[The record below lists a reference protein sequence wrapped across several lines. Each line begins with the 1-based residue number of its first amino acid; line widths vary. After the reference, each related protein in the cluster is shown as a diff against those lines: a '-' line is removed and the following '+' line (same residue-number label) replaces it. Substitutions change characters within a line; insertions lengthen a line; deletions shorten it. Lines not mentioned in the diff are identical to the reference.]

1 MNHDI
6 YQEPLVSRYTSR
18 EMQELFSERF
28 KFTHWRRCWVAL
40 AEGQHEL
47 GLAAV
52 TADMVAELKAHVDD
66 IDYELARAKEREIR
80 HDVMAHV
87 FAYGQQCPLAEPII
101 HLGATSQFVVCNTDL
116 LIQKRALALVKRALV
131 KVIANLAD
139 FAEKHKDLATLGFT
153 HYQPAQPTTVGKR
166 TTLYLQ
172 DLLMDLDYV
181 EQLEGQIKA
190 RGAKGTVGTQATFI
204 ELFNGDHAKVRE
216 LDRRVAAK
224 IGFDQVCAVTG
235 QTYPR
240 KLDMK
245 IAETLAGIAASAHK
259 FAVDLRLLSNLKMQ
273 EEPFESKQVGSSA
286 MAYKRNPMRS
296 ERMTGLARK
305 LMGLPANFAATA
317 ANQWFER
324 TLDDRFDGQDA
335 ATYLWETRQ
344 VVPFLKI
351 DKGLE
356 DEADGVQLLKPIP
369 GLDALLARAKAK
381 GVFGTKERSV
391 IKANNPAG
399 IAKVL
404 DQQFELA
411 RQVLAAGLVPI
422 VEPEVDIKAADKEAI
437 EVELKK
443 GLLARLDTLD
453 PSTPVVLKL
462 TLPSVDGYFQE
473 LVDHPAVLKVV
484 ALSGGYSRDEAN
496 ARLARNPGVIA
507 SFSRALTEGLS
518 AQQGDAE
525 FNQALDAT
533 IESIYRASIA

>member
-40 AEGQHEL
+40 AEAQHEL

-66 IDYELARAKEREIR
+66 IDYDLARAKEREIR

-116 LIQKRALALVKRALV
+116 LIQKRALALVKRSLV

-139 FAEKHKDLATLGFT
+139 FAQNHKDLATLGFT

-166 TTLYLQ
+166 ATLYLQ

-204 ELFNGDHAKVRE
+204 ELFNGDHARVRE
-216 LDRRVAAK
+216 LDRRVAEK
-224 IGFDQVCAVTG
+224 IGFDQVFAVTG

-324 TLDDRFDGQDA
+324 TLDDSAIRRMDLAQAFLLSDA
-335 ATYLWETRQ
+335 ILKLYINITADM
-344 VVPFLKI
+344 VVYPKQI
-351 DKGLE
+351 EKH
-356 DEADGVQLLKPIP
+356 
-369 GLDALLARAKAK
+369 LLAELPFMATEKILMAC
-381 GVFGTKERSV
+381 VERGKSRQEMHEVIREHSV
-391 IKANNPAG
+391 
-399 IAKVL
+399 
-404 DQQFELA
+404 
-411 RQVLAAGLVPI
+411 AAGLDVKNQGL
-422 VEPEVDIKAADKEAI
+422 DNN
-437 EVELKK
+437 
-443 GLLARLDTLD
+443 LLARLADD
-453 PSTPVVLKL
+453 PRVPFDQHELRAMVSDFQQFTGRAAEQTDEFLAEVVRPV
-462 TLPSVDGYFQE
+462 
-473 LVDHPAVLKVV
+473 
-484 ALSGGYSRDEAN
+484 
-496 ARLARNPGVIA
+496 LARYSDLGGDIDA
-507 SFSRALTEGLS
+507 SL
-518 AQQGDAE
+518 QV
-525 FNQALDAT
+525 
-533 IESIYRASIA
+533 